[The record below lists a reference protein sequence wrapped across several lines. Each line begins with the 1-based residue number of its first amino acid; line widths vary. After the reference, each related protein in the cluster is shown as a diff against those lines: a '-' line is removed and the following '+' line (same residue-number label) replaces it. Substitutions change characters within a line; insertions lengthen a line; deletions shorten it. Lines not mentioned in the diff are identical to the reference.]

1 MLEQVNRSYS
11 RAQQR
16 RGEWEPVWRECY
28 AYALPQ
34 RGGSRSLLGPQPS
47 GRTTEQLFDGTAADA
62 SEQLAASL
70 LAELMP
76 PWSQWFGLRPG
87 PDVGAAS
94 YGQVAEQLDRVAE
107 RLQGHFDRSN
117 FAVEMHQ
124 CLLDLVTIGTATLLF
139 AEAPVGTTSAFEFH
153 AVSPAEVFLSGDHNG
168 RIQQQFR
175 RSSMT
180 LNAIRRCFPVAR
192 IPDELVRSGTE
203 DPDRCFAVVE
213 AIFADRPAFKYQAF
227 LEAKET
233 PGSLVPLADGQF
245 DQSPLIS
252 FRWLKAAGEIYG
264 RSPVM
269 TALPDIR
276 TANKVVELVLKNASI
291 AVAGMW
297 LADDDGV
304 LNPANIKLGPGTI
317 IPKAA
322 GSAGLT
328 PLQAP
333 GRFDVSELVLG
344 DLRGRIRHTM
354 LVDRLGP
361 VTDVR
366 MTATEVLE
374 RSTEMARLLGAVFGR
389 LQAELVTPLISRAL
403 SVLRRRG
410 EIGDIVIDGRTV
422 EIEFKSPLARAQARE
437 DVGNAL
443 MWLDAVQ
450 KLGGEARD
458 VADQKAAA
466 IWLARALGVPSELI
480 RHDSSPS
487 VLGVAAR
494 ALEGAP

>member
-1 MLEQVNRSYS
+1 MLEQINRSYS

-34 RGGSRSLLGPQPS
+34 KGGSRPLVSQHS
-47 GRTTEQLFDGTAADA
+47 GRRDDDQLFDSTAADA

-87 PDVGAAS
+87 AAIDAGA
-94 YGQVAEQLDRVAE
+94 YGAIAEQLDTVTE

-139 AEAPVGTTSAFEFH
+139 AESPVGATSAFEFH
-153 AVSPAEVFLSGDHNG
+153 AVPPAEIFLNGDHNG

-175 RSSMT
+175 RTKMT
-180 LNAIRRCFPVAR
+180 LTAIRRSFPSAR
-192 IPDELVRSGTE
+192 LPEELIRLGAE
-203 DPDRCFAVVE
+203 DPDRCSIVVE
-213 AIFADRPAFKYQAF
+213 SVSAERPGFKYQAF

-233 PGSLVPLADGQF
+233 HGSIVSLGEGHF
-245 DQSPLIS
+245 DHTPLIS

-291 AVAGMW
+291 AVSGMW

-333 GRFDVSELVLG
+333 GRFDVSELVLN
-344 DLRGRIRHTM
+344 DLRERIRHTM
-354 LVDRLGP
+354 LIDRLGP
-361 VTDVR
+361 VNNTR

-374 RSTEMARLLGAVFGR
+374 RSTETARLLGAVFGR
-389 LQAELVTPLISRAL
+389 LQAELVTPLIGRAL
-403 SVLRRRG
+403 SILRRRG
-410 EIGDIVIDGRTV
+410 EIGEIFIDGRTV

-443 MWLDAVQ
+443 MWLETVH
-450 KLGGEARD
+450 KLGGEALEVSDRR
-458 VADQKAAA
+458 AAA
-466 IWLARALGVPSELI
+466 IWLARALGVPSELV
-480 RHDSSPS
+480 RHDAQLPFLDLTS
-487 VLGVAAR
+487 GATAR
-494 ALEGAP
+494 TT